1 MTHDR
6 TYLVERVP
14 VPRLEGVDD
23 AVACDVFGEQAE
35 WGFAIPWMYQ
45 ALAAP
50 RARRPMLR
58 APEPGDDLWPGALG
72 YWSALHHLLVYG
84 FGWSRPDRGLRW
96 WYDVGRPVDDPKLAL
111 LSEIWDA
118 DGQLDWFA
126 AWLWTSGSRD
136 YLPRSGGSPESQGV
150 EVDDRWL
157 ADVEQRISNSRTPA
171 PYGGGYDPLHL
182 TAHIDGP
189 LQRPGQEGAQLTL
202 DPSGERR
209 ASITLDSMSG
219 WYSALTELAGSL
231 PGHEGPPS
239 WKVEVVVRSVGWLGT
254 YRRSRTTGLW
264 FSGRHRNH
272 LAGNAVAGAT

>member
-58 APEPGDDLWPGALG
+58 APASGDDFWPGALG

-96 WYDVGRPVDDPKLAL
+96 WYDAGRPVDDPKLAL

-126 AWLWTSGSRD
+126 AWLWTSRSRD

-157 ADVEQRISNSRTPA
+157 ADVEQRITNSRTPA

-182 TAHIDGP
+182 AGHIDGP
-189 LQRPGQEGAQLTL
+189 LQRTREGAQLTI
-202 DPSGERR
+202 DPSGGRR
-209 ASITLDSMSG
+209 AALTLDSMTG
-219 WYSALTELAGSL
+219 WYSALADRAGLL
-231 PGHEGPPS
+231 PGHEAPPS
-239 WKVEVVVRSVGWLGT
+239 WKVEVVVRPVGLLGT

-264 FSGRHRNH
+264 FSGRHRH
-272 LAGNAVAGAT
+272 HQVGN